1 MNISAGELTENLL
14 ATVVYASET
23 PVLILDRAGRVSYL
37 NPAFE
42 ACVGSSQKL
51 RVGTPMARL
60 LTDRDTDAFLAFLA
74 ANTDGTA
81 IADASLLVKIGKPSN
96 RKRFEIRPATDTT
109 GQLIGFRCLLD
120 TLLGS
125 QPTAGSINYESW
137 RVALESA
144 NQAIWEARDSTG
156 ELWVT
161 ESWYRLRGLDPQKDA
176 DAIHHW
182 RNMVHPDDLKTL
194 LEDQER
200 QSSIHESLVSQQYR
214 YRHADGHWVW
224 VLSRGRI
231 LSRDEFG
238 RPDRLVG
245 TDTDVTEMVAEQA
258 QNNILTNRLQLSLE
272 VSGVGIWEYDVD
284 EGVAHWDARVRTIY
298 GIDDGLETRPNAEW
312 DTYVHPE
319 DRERVVAVAG
329 ACFADKRNF
338 SKDYRIVRPN
348 GEIRHV
354 RSRAKYVH
362 ASNGSGP
369 RFIGVNI
376 DITDDVLKTEELETA
391 RAAMEHDSRHDALT
405 GLANRRRLDEVY
417 ADFIKTA
424 RKTGQTPDY
433 VILNVD
439 LDHFKQTNDTHG
451 HNVGDAVLNYAARLL
466 REAIAESGLV
476 ARIGGDEFV
485 VFLPGPFTQKHPE
498 QIVQDILE
506 RSRCPCVI
514 EGIVCNFGMSIGVA
528 NHRDIGGEVINV
540 FVAADLALYQ
550 AKQKGRGCVRHYKP
564 SMSPSAIAQR
574 FKPDDI
580 LNGLKEDQFYC
591 AYLPQFCAKS
601 RDIDRV
607 VALLRWRHPIHSD
620 LDFDQFAAAIEAA
633 GLSGIIHDFVM
644 KRIRVDQASWKADG
658 HTPPRISVKI
668 PESLISDRG
677 FKSSLKKDGSPQ
689 PNISFELPEA
699 SVDGANR
706 KALHRNLKA
715 CRFSGIQ
722 IEIDDFGSGKSS
734 VVGILKIA
742 PNRIK
747 IDPLMIASV
756 TKSKSQRTFVE
767 ALVKLAK
774 MAGAEVIAKGVDTK
788 RKARIATKIGCDIL
802 QGPHFGAPLSEPE
815 LREIFRAK

>member
-214 YRHADGHWVW
+214 YRHADGHWLW

-258 QNNILTNRLQLSLE
+258 
-272 VSGVGIWEYDVD
+272 
-284 EGVAHWDARVRTIY
+284 
-298 GIDDGLETRPNAEW
+298 
-312 DTYVHPE
+312 
-319 DRERVVAVAG
+319 
-329 ACFADKRNF
+329 
-338 SKDYRIVRPN
+338 
-348 GEIRHV
+348 
-354 RSRAKYVH
+354 
-362 ASNGSGP
+362 
-369 RFIGVNI
+369 
-376 DITDDVLKTEELETA
+376 
-391 RAAMEHDSRHDALT
+391 
-405 GLANRRRLDEVY
+405 
-417 ADFIKTA
+417 
-424 RKTGQTPDY
+424 
-433 VILNVD
+433 
-439 LDHFKQTNDTHG
+439 
-451 HNVGDAVLNYAARLL
+451 
-466 REAIAESGLV
+466 
-476 ARIGGDEFV
+476 
-485 VFLPGPFTQKHPE
+485 
-498 QIVQDILE
+498 
-506 RSRCPCVI
+506 
-514 EGIVCNFGMSIGVA
+514 
-528 NHRDIGGEVINV
+528 
-540 FVAADLALYQ
+540 
-550 AKQKGRGCVRHYKP
+550 
-564 SMSPSAIAQR
+564 
-574 FKPDDI
+574 
-580 LNGLKEDQFYC
+580 
-591 AYLPQFCAKS
+591 
-601 RDIDRV
+601 
-607 VALLRWRHPIHSD
+607 
-620 LDFDQFAAAIEAA
+620 
-633 GLSGIIHDFVM
+633 
-644 KRIRVDQASWKADG
+644 
-658 HTPPRISVKI
+658 
-668 PESLISDRG
+668 
-677 FKSSLKKDGSPQ
+677 
-689 PNISFELPEA
+689 
-699 SVDGANR
+699 
-706 KALHRNLKA
+706 
-715 CRFSGIQ
+715 
-722 IEIDDFGSGKSS
+722 
-734 VVGILKIA
+734 
-742 PNRIK
+742 
-747 IDPLMIASV
+747 
-756 TKSKSQRTFVE
+756 
-767 ALVKLAK
+767 
-774 MAGAEVIAKGVDTK
+774 
-788 RKARIATKIGCDIL
+788 
-802 QGPHFGAPLSEPE
+802 
-815 LREIFRAK
+815 